1 MQVAEL
7 LNAYAS
13 GDVVGR
19 DGELAELRQ
28 LFADAGPRVAHVY
41 GDAGIGKSTL
51 VGLFAAMTQQHDAE
65 CILMDCREIEP
76 TAEGFLGALAAAMG
90 HARPDLAHLVD
101 ALAAHQRRPV
111 IVLDSF
117 EVLRLLDTWLRL
129 TFAPALSANARIVLA
144 GRHRPSVGWYAG
156 GWEKPTLILPLG
168 PLASE
173 AAEDLLQRLG
183 VSSGRRRL
191 ARMLHG
197 HPLAIRLAARTLRQ
211 RPGLRLPD
219 ASLQQVMDELTSVY
233 LSDVDDPT
241 IRPLLEGAALV
252 RRVSV
257 PLLRTLFPAHDP
269 EHAYGLLKQLD
280 FAEVLPDGLSLHDA
294 VKEALAQTL
303 RARDPKRYF
312 ELRRQAWRTLVGE
325 ARDAPRPELWR
336 YTADILYLIENPVVR
351 EAFFPSGAS
360 ELVVEQAHSEDFP
373 AIRALIETHEGPDG
387 ARALLRWWRR
397 LPEAFVVA
405 RDAWGQCRGLCCRF
419 DPAKVD
425 PGALA
430 EDAVT
435 RTWSTDLRE
444 NPMPPGS
451 RSLFI
456 RRWLDREAGENPCDA
471 QAALWLDLKRTYM
484 EMRPE
489 LRRVYLT
496 VCDLGPYAAVAE
508 KLGIRPLPQR
518 SVALDGRAHATAA
531 LDFGEASVEG
541 WLAGLAAAELGISG
555 RPEFLDRDARELVFR
570 DRRTPL
576 TPLEFGVLVYLV
588 DRPGEAVDRERL
600 LREVWRTRYTG
611 WSNKVDAVV
620 AGLRRKLGDHARR
633 IETVTGVGYR
643 YRP

>member
-1 MQVAEL
+1 MRVAEL
-7 LNAYAS
+7 LNAYVS

-19 DGELAELRQ
+19 DRELADLRR
-28 LFADAGPRVAHVY
+28 LLADTGPRVAHVY

-51 VGLFAAMTQQHDAE
+51 VGLFAATARQHDVE

-76 TAEGFLGALAAAMG
+76 TAEGFLGALAAALD
-90 HARPDLAHLVD
+90 HATQDLPHLVR
-101 ALAAHQRRPV
+101 ALAARHGEVVV
-111 IVLDSF
+111 ILDSF

-129 TFAPALSANARIVLA
+129 TLVPALPANARVVIA

-156 GWEKPTLILPLG
+156 GWEKLTMILPLE
-168 PLASE
+168 PLTGE
-173 AAEDLLQRLG
+173 AAEDLLRRLG
-183 VSSGRRRL
+183 VGSGRRRL
-191 ARMLHG
+191 ARALHG
-197 HPLAIRLAARTLRQ
+197 HPLAIRLAARTLRH
-211 RPGLRLPD
+211 RPGLRLPE
-219 ASLQQVMDELTSVY
+219 ASLQQVMDELIDVY
-233 LSDVDDPT
+233 LSDVDDP
-241 IRPLLEGAALV
+241 IVRQLLEGAALV

-257 PLLRTLFPAHDP
+257 PLLQALFPRHDP
-269 EHAYGLLKQLD
+269 EHAYGLLKRLD
-280 FAEVLPDGLSLHDA
+280 FAELLPDGLSLHDA

-303 RARDPKRYF
+303 RARDPQRYF
-312 ELRRQAWRTLVGE
+312 ELRRQAWRTLVRE

-360 ELVVEQAHSEDFP
+360 ELVVEQACDEDFP
-373 AIRALIETHEGPDG
+373 AMRAFIEAHEGPDG
-387 ARALLRWWRR
+387 ARALLQWWHR

-405 RDAWGQCRGLCCRF
+405 RDARGQCRGLCCRF

-425 PGALA
+425 PDALA
-430 EDAVT
+430 ADAIT
-435 RTWSTDLRE
+435 RAWFTDLRE
-444 NPMPPGS
+444 DPTPPGS
-451 RSLFI
+451 RTLFI
-456 RRWLDREAGENPCDA
+456 RRWLDQDAGERPCEA

-496 VCDLGPYAAVAE
+496 LHDPGPYAAVAE
-508 KLGIRPLPQR
+508 KLGIQPLPQR
-518 SVALDGRAHATAA
+518 SVAMDGRDYATAA
-531 LDFGEASVEG
+531 LDFGEASVDG
-541 WLAGLAAAELGISG
+541 WLAGLAAAELGISS
-555 RPEFLDRDARELVFR
+555 RPEFLDRDAREVVLGG
-570 DRRTPL
+570 RRAPL

-643 YRP
+643 YRA